1 MTERQSRQSM
11 AAFGTKVKTRSVD
24 KDHFQFDAEVS
35 VSQTFF
41 SWIFEFGG
49 MIKIVGPEHVKEAF
63 RQHAEKAVSD
73 LSKKSDSV

>member
-11 AAFGTKVKTRSVD
+11 AAFGTKVKTKPVD

-35 VSQTFF
+35 VSPTFF

-63 RQHAEKAVSD
+63 LKMVQQV
-73 LSKKSDSV
+73 LT

>member
-1 MTERQSRQSM
+1 MNFYLNYYRSEM
-11 AAFGTKVKTRSVD
+11 NMVIDHFGSKVKTTPVD

-35 VSQTFF
+35 VSPTFF

-63 RQHAEKAVSD
+63 RQQAEIFFQE
-73 LSKKSDSV
+73 

>member
-11 AAFGTKVKTRSVD
+11 ASFGTKVKTTPVD

-35 VSQTFF
+35 VSPTFF

-49 MIKIVGPEHVKEAF
+49 MIKIVGPESVKEQF
-63 RQHAEKAVSD
+63 HEMVQQV
-73 LSKKSDSV
+73 LT

>member
-11 AAFGTKVKTRSVD
+11 AAFGTKVKTTPVD

-35 VSQTFF
+35 VSPTFF

-49 MIKIVGPEHVKEAF
+49 MIKIVGPENVKEAF
-63 RQHAEKAVSD
+63 RQHAEMVLNES
-73 LSKKSDSV
+73 